1 MKSFSMRAPAA
12 LLALAVFATAGT
24 HRTKLAAAVLNPV
37 QQENL
42 KPGTTEWKISAA
54 LGDISSTVEGYASL
68 TSVPVGGQIKLYVST
83 SDPTYTIDIFRM
95 GYYNGLGAR
104 RMLPTITRS
113 GIKQIVP
120 PPDPDLGIVEC
131 NWIDPYVL
139 NVPADWVS
147 GIYLGKLTAVAS
159 HKQQY
164 LIFAVRDDT
173 RASKA
178 LMIQEVNT
186 YQAYNPWGGKSVYGT
201 IAERGNNALQARK
214 VSFDRPY
221 YGDMASGA
229 GQYFF
234 SNLVGGRDADAVFWL
249 EKEGVDVTYATDV
262 DVDAMPHLFLNHQ
275 AALFF
280 GHSEYWSWRSLDAVK
295 DALAQG
301 VSFGFF
307 SGDVASGQVRL
318 EAGPISGRPAR
329 TLVHYRH
336 ANLDPIMPY
345 YLKTGRFLDQGI
357 NRPTDLMTG
366 SRYSFMAKLPCLV
379 IEDASQ
385 PLFTGMAV
393 HNGQSICN
401 PDGSPMLGYEVD
413 SMGPLA
419 HPNTHRLAHSPANSA
434 EAHFVDLLA
443 LTDPVSGA
451 SVVSTGSIGWS
462 FNAPLMQQL
471 TRNILARLID
481 RMYPDAEPVR
491 ALLPRPF
498 ASVNIGDVGRPGY
511 VASAGSDSFTINGA
525 GNETQATKDSL
536 FYVYQALAGDG
547 EIVVRA
553 AAVENNAWG
562 SRAGVMIRESLS
574 PDAKYA
580 AVQARPSDSHGSPN
594 EGADFRVRATAATA
608 YVSKAR
614 LDLKMPDWLKLTR
627 TGDLFSASISAD
639 GVAWTLL
646 GTATVPMTRNVFVGA
661 DIQGARRSQW
671 LTTRFDHVRITAG
684 SSTPPGVD
692 TIQPTVAITAPGNTA
707 TVAKAVTI
715 SANASDNVGVVGVQF
730 TVDGANFGS
739 EKTAAPYSAA
749 WDTSATANG
758 MHTLAAT
765 ARDLAGNT
773 ATSTVTVTVSN
784 TTTPPLTGGC
794 TVTFTPNSI
803 YVGAGTVG
811 TTVAGTWYINVV
823 NTTQCAWTAASDTA
837 WLEIKDPSSAVY
849 VHNASVALDGS
860 ASLKVHARTNSG
872 PARVGHFTIGGLVY
886 TVKQQRAAG
895 F

>member
-1 MKSFSMRAPAA
+1 MTSLPARALAV
-12 LLALAVFATAGT
+12 LLALGVFDTVGI
-24 HRTKLAAAVLNPV
+24 HRTKLSAAVLNPV

-42 KPGTTEWKISAA
+42 KPGTSEWKISGP
-54 LGDISSTVEGYASL
+54 GDISSTVEGYASL

-95 GYYNGLGAR
+95 GYYNGLGGR

-113 GIKQIVP
+113 GIKQFVP
-120 PPDPDLGIVEC
+120 APDPDLGIVEC
-131 NWIDPYVL
+131 DWIDPYVL
-139 NVPADWVS
+139 NIPTDWVS

-201 IAERGNNALQARK
+201 IAERGNSALQARK

-234 SNLVGGRDADAVFWL
+234 SNLVGGRDADAVSWL

-262 DVDAMPHLFLNHQ
+262 DVDAMPQLFLNHQ
-275 AALFF
+275 AVLFF
-280 GHSEYWSWRSLDAVK
+280 GHSEYWSWRSLDSVK
-295 DALAQG
+295 DAFAQG

-318 EAGPISGRPAR
+318 EPAASSGRPSR

-336 ANLDPIMPY
+336 ASLDPIMPY
-345 YLKTGRFLDQGI
+345 YLKTGRFLDPGI
-357 NRPTDLMTG
+357 NRPADLMTG
-366 SRYSFMAKLPCLV
+366 SRYSFMARPPCLV

-419 HPNTHRLAHSPANSA
+419 APNTHRLAHSPVNPA

-443 LTDPVSGA
+443 FTHPVSGA
-451 SVVSTGSIGWS
+451 SVVSTGSIGWGFS
-462 FNAPLMQQL
+462 APLIQQL
-471 TRNILARLID
+471 TRNILARLFD
-481 RMYPDAEPVR
+481 RIYPDTEPVR
-491 ALLPRPF
+491 ALPPRPF
-498 ASVNIGDVGRPGY
+498 TTADIGDVGRPGY
-511 VASAGSDSFTINGA
+511 IATAGTDSFTITGA
-525 GNETQATKDSL
+525 GNETQSAKDSL

-547 EIVVRA
+547 EIVARA
-553 AAVENNAWG
+553 AAVENNVWG

-580 AVQARPSDSHGSPN
+580 AVQARPSDSHASPN
-594 EGADFRVRATAATA
+594 EGADFRVRTTAATG
-608 YVSKAR
+608 YVAKAK

-627 TGDLFSASISAD
+627 TGDLFSAYISAD
-639 GVAWTLL
+639 GAAWTLL
-646 GTATVPMTRNVFVGA
+646 GTATVPMAKTVFVGA
-661 DIQGARRSQW
+661 DVQGARRNGW
-671 LTTRFDHVRITAG
+671 LTARFDHVRVTGG
-684 SSTPPGVD
+684 SITPPLVD
-692 TIQPTVAITAPGNTA
+692 VTKPAVAITSPGTAA
-707 TVAKAVTI
+707 TVAKAITI

-730 TVDGANFGS
+730 AVDSAKLGS

-749 WDTSATANG
+749 WDTSATTNG
-758 MHTLAAT
+758 THTLSAT

-773 ATSTVTVTVSN
+773 ATSTITVTVSN
-784 TTTPPLTGGC
+784 PPPPPTGGC

-803 YVGAGTVG
+803 YVGAGTAA
-811 TTVAGTWYINVV
+811 TAVAATWYINVA
-823 NTTQCAWTAASDTA
+823 NTTPCAWTAASDTP
-837 WLEIKDPSSAVY
+837 WLEIKDPSSGLY
-849 VHNASVALDGS
+849 IHNASVSLSGAVN
-860 ASLKVHARTNSG
+860 LKVHALTNTG
-872 PARVGHFTIGGLVY
+872 AGRAGHVTIGGLVY
-886 TVKQQRAAG
+886 TVKQERAAG